1 MLNNARNHIEIRKK
15 ELILT
20 RIFKFLREGK
30 VDEHP
35 TLPIR
40 SSEPERNRAGGNVLL
55 GRA

>member
-1 MLNNARNHIEIRKK
+1 MRKK

-20 RIFKFLREGK
+20 RIYKFLREGK
-30 VDEHP
+30 VGEHP